1 MKYPVIITY
10 VLLSMAAVYFFA
22 KPSFT
27 LVSKCCKYEYR
38 EIPKKLHHDGYAMM
52 CLNCKLWC
60 DLIEVKE
67 TQ

>member
-22 KPSFT
+22 KPSFK
-27 LVSKCCKYEYR
+27 LVSECCKYEYR
-38 EIPKKLHHDGYAMM
+38 EMLRHSSYDFLCLECKK
-52 CLNCKLWC
+52 WC

-67 TQ
+67 THGRQ